1 MRPLRLIITVLICTC
16 APASLIGSIA
26 RADDLVIYDNG
37 APAPG
42 AGGLASDFAFP
53 HQLADDFVLFPDLRT
68 ITRLDWWGRYETT
81 IASPGADDFTIR
93 IFADN
98 GSAKPVAT
106 PLYERHVGA
115 SATRTR
121 LEPNLFQY
129 SVGVP
134 PVALNGATRYWLS
147 IVNHTTWAPDVYWW
161 WSSVDSVPFAPYGR
175 AVDAG
180 DWFQFQS
187 GGGAFQL
194 FVPEPSSPALVCAG
208 TVVMLARRRR
218 SCLRDDVTA
227 IAAPA

>member
-1 MRPLRLIITVLICTC
+1 MTWSFTTTARPR
-16 APASLIGSIA
+16 
-26 RADDLVIYDNG
+26 
-37 APAPG
+37 PAPVAWPATSPSRTSWPTTSCSSPTCGRSRASTGG
-42 AGGLASDFAFP
+42 AG
-53 HQLADDFVLFPDLRT
+53 
-68 ITRLDWWGRYETT
+68 TRRR
-81 IASPGADDFTIR
+81 SPPPGADDFTIR

-115 SATRTR
+115 PATRTR

-147 IVNHTTWAPDVYWW
+147 IVNHTTWAPDVYWC